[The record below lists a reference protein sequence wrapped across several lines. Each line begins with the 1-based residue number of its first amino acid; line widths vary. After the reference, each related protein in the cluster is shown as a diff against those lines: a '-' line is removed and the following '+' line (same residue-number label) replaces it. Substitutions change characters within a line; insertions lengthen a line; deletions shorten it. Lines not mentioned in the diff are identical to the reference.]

1 MGRKQPVGTDCYR
14 PEADDHGIEFGVG
27 LVVFVMTFFAFSRSR
42 AACAA
47 LDSTDVDN
55 MTP

>member
-1 MGRKQPVGTDCYR
+1 MGRKLPVGTDCYR